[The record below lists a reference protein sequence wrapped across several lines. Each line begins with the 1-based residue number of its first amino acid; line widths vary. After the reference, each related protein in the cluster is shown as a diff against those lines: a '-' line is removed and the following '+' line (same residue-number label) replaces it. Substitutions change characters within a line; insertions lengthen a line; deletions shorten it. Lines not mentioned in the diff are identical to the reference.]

1 MNVAFSF
8 SILMRGYFIEKFSQC
23 KTGYNTPREIFF
35 LRCHIMYCTPSYFNY
50 RRNRMDYCFILLP
63 ISYWAKCKSA
73 PSLYSKRNGL
83 RISEPKIES

>member
-35 LRCHIMYCTPSYFNY
+35 FAVSYHVLHTVIFQ
-50 RRNRMDYCFILLP
+50 L
-63 ISYWAKCKSA
+63 
-73 PSLYSKRNGL
+73 
-83 RISEPKIES
+83 